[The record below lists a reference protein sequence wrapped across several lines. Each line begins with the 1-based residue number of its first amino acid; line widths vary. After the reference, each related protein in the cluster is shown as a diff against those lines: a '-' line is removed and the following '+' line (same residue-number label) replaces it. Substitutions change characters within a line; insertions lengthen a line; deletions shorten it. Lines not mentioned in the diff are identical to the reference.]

1 MCRPQA
7 WLMHKPKRSSPSMMP
22 EPSLAPPGLARTDTS
37 SSIAAAAYRPP
48 SICSCCT
55 SSGSTISRS
64 TTARWA
70 NGQEIPH
77 SPLRKDEQLPE
88 TGHRVQGQ
96 VRRPLRASSGQI
108 VPKQFCYGRYPGLI
122 GSISPRLRQLLRPAH
137 SYDASASLR
146 ITAMRQTR
154 APACPSLRATSR
166 SNPSVEPMTSAVFEH
181 KVRRRKGGSYPLSHL
196 YGHFRLVRLLRSAFP
211 SSFAA
216 SAYRQFHR
224 FARLAAGGNRIRT
237 IGPALAKGL
246 SAVADERC
254 RTDKLDGVIKARDA
268 DGRPRGLSRRPSLFF
283 RGTDGSNP

>member
-1 MCRPQA
+1 M
-7 WLMHKPKRSSPSMMP
+7 
-22 EPSLAPPGLARTDTS
+22 
-37 SSIAAAAYRPP
+37 
-48 SICSCCT
+48 
-55 SSGSTISRS
+55 
-64 TTARWA
+64 
-70 NGQEIPH
+70 
-77 SPLRKDEQLPE
+77 
-88 TGHRVQGQ
+88 
-96 VRRPLRASSGQI
+96 RASSGQI

-224 FARLAAGGNRIRT
+224 FPPAASQTNSHPNRHDLRELGRRNLRCT
-237 IGPALAKGL
+237 NGFKALRNHQSFRGPIGPRQ
-246 SAVADERC
+246 E
-254 RTDKLDGVIKARDA
+254 DK
-268 DGRPRGLSRRPSLFF
+268 RG
-283 RGTDGSNP
+283 